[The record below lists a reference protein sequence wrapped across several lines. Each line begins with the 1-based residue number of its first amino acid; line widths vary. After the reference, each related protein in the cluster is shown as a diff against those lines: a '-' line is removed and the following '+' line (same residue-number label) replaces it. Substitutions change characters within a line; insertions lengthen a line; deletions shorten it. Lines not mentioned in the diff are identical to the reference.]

1 MPDSFEQAL
10 CVPRVCL
17 QKKGQRIMSEKIIRI
32 HLRDGLLEILEKT
45 GKDSYDVLHVG
56 VVNEECSK
64 RLEKLF
70 GGKSKEFVI
79 K

>member
-1 MPDSFEQAL
+1 MN
-10 CVPRVCL
+10 
-17 QKKGQRIMSEKIIRI
+17 EKTIKIC
-32 HLRDGLLEILEKT
+32 LRDGVLEISEKT